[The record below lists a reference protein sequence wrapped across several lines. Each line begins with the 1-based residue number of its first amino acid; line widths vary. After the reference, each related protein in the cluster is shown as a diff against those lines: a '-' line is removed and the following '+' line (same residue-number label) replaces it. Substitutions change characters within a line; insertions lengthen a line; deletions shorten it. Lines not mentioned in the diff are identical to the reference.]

1 MAKRRKLTY
10 KAKILLYI
18 ALALLLFI
26 FAIGLIQSSYM
37 VYFDA
42 TYRKTYVITTK
53 LKLLG
58 WMPAMMGL
66 CLIPTM
72 LDLLRRARR
81 VYRNEQ
87 KRRRRLARAKRR
99 RQLRERSGVSH

>member
-10 KAKILLYI
+10 KAKILLYLAG
-18 ALALLLFI
+18 ALVLLI

-37 VYFDA
+37 VYFDSS
-42 TYRKTYVITTK
+42 YRKTYVITTK

-58 WMPAMMGL
+58 WMPAVMGL
-66 CLIPTM
+66 CLLPM
-72 LDLLRRARR
+72 MFDFLRRARR

-87 KRRRRLARAKRR
+87 KRRRRLARERR
-99 RQLRERSGVSH
+99 RRRLKQRSGIS